1 MLKIKDIVLVSTQLF
16 LMLAFFL
23 DVKWFSIDVLEHFA
37 WFYVGLAGV
46 ALSAIALLQMNV
58 HLSPFP
64 TPKSDSKLITNGVFK
79 FCRHPIYSGILIF
92 MFSFSFW
99 LGEGF
104 KLFISLLLFVLF
116 YYKSIYEEEMLKA
129 IFPNYEAYS
138 SKTGRFFPKFRK
150 LTS

>member
-1 MLKIKDIVLVSTQLF
+1 MPKLKDVILVSIQLF

-23 DVKWFSIDVLEHFA
+23 NVKWFLIDVLVHFV

-46 ALSAIALLQMNV
+46 ALSTIALLQMNV

-64 TPKSDSKLITNGVFK
+64 TPKSDSKLITTGVFK

-104 KLFISLLLFVLF
+104 KLFISFLLLVLF
-116 YYKSIYEEEMLKA
+116 YYKSTYEEKMLKA
-129 IFPNYEAYS
+129 VFPNYEAYS
-138 SKTGRFFPKFRK
+138 SKTGRFLPKFRK

>member
-1 MLKIKDIVLVSTQLF
+1 MPKIKDIVLVSIQLF

-104 KLFISLLLFVLF
+104 KL
-116 YYKSIYEEEMLKA
+116 EEMLKA

-138 SKTGRFFPKFRK
+138 SKTGRFLPQLAK

>member
-1 MLKIKDIVLVSTQLF
+1 MPKVKDIVLVSIQLF

-23 DVKWFSIDVLEHFA
+23 NVKWFSIDVLEHFV

-46 ALSAIALLQMNV
+46 AFSAIALLQMNV

-64 TPKSDSKLITNGVFK
+64 TPKPDSKLITNGVFK

-104 KLFISLLLFVLF
+104 KLLISLLLLVLF
-116 YYKSIYEEEMLKA
+116 YYKSTYEEEMLKA